1 MRNANECANTR
12 ALKVKELQDSWGGTL
27 DLTDTVGDVFDDRS
41 SSGDILTSICKVI
54 RYPPS
59 PAELHNPNRFTS
71 LLPESAAR
79 PQKRPPPPLFRDA
92 PRLLP
97 SVEDTTDQG
106 RQSAFAQSNKRRK
119 VTREASTRDGN
130 TRAIPLSQ
138 EQLHETQSQRQRS
151 ERQVL
156 DSQASPA
163 RSKNIMG
170 SVRQPLNMTSDGNSY
185 GTPNSLTSRER
196 TRGAQDTIHV
206 VPDSPNNG
214 RAMADRRDRERTKS
228 ESPELRVSVHDVA
241 PSQEE
246 INQAQTSPS
255 VACNPPSH
263 DSFNHAAQPVVS
275 IQRMASAE
283 PVVPAQPN
291 ETVGAHENPPASS
304 PPPEDSARQTTPLPS
319 NLSGAKASLGKSPT
333 MLSDPPAFE
342 ASARSSSGALR
353 DPSVTGLIVDSEATN
368 TRRTKADV
376 FDPIESDSE
385 GFQARQQMFPAK
397 RLTLSKT
404 PDKHGT
410 VTGKNLHMSASKS
423 QLKGP
428 KSNGFLL
435 KTSKNAKQCN
445 TSKICNILSLG
456 NLSPIPRGEIV
467 TDGSSYRNGQS
478 SRGYSKAANGIK
490 RARTS

>member
-1 MRNANECANTR
+1 MKHNNECAIAR
-12 ALKVKELQDSWGGTL
+12 ALKVKELQDSWGSTL

-41 SSGDILTSICKVI
+41 SSGDILTSICKVV
-54 RYPPS
+54 RYPPN
-59 PAELHNPNRFTS
+59 PAELSNQTRFTS
-71 LLPESAAR
+71 LLPESSAR

-97 SVEDTTDQG
+97 SIEETTDQG
-106 RQSAFAQSNKRRK
+106 RQSAFTQPNKRRK

-130 TRAIPLSQ
+130 TRAAPLSQ
-138 EQLHETQSQRQRS
+138 EQLQGSQSQGQGS

-163 RSKNIMG
+163 RSKNIIG

-185 GTPNSLTSRER
+185 GTPNSLTNRER
-196 TRGAQDTIHV
+196 TPNTQNTIHV

-214 RAMADRRDRERTKS
+214 RALADRRNRERTKS

-241 PSQEE
+241 PSQED
-246 INQAQTSPS
+246 INHAQTSPS

-263 DSFNHAAQPVVS
+263 ESFDRAAQPVAS
-275 IQRMASAE
+275 IQPRALAE
-283 PVVPAQPN
+283 PVIPAQSN
-291 ETVGAHENPPASS
+291 ESVGADESS
-304 PPPEDSARQTTPLPS
+304 PVPSRPEGSARKTSPLPS
-319 NLSGAKASLGKSPT
+319 NLSGAKESLEKSPAR
-333 MLSDPPAFE
+333 LSDPPALE
-342 ASARSSSGALR
+342 ASARKSPNAFQDRAVAGAIAN
-353 DPSVTGLIVDSEATN
+353 PEATI

-410 VTGKNLHMSASKS
+410 IVGKNIRTSASKS

-435 KTSKNAKQCN
+435 TTSKGKEFN
-445 TSKICNILSLG
+445 IGELCNILSLG
-456 NLSPIPRGEIV
+456 KLSSSPIGEEA
-467 TDGSSYRNGQS
+467 TNGSSYRNRKS
-478 SRGYSKAANGIK
+478 SRGYPKAANGYERV
-490 RARTS
+490 RAK